1 MMPPMDFDALL
12 HHYFGTADLET
23 LDQAGDQAGLDHG
36 KHRLEIDFGTERDPG
51 RKFALWT
58 LMDALGFAPLP
69 AEAFEKDAA
78 MRRAAEDYLSAMWK
92 LERG

>member
-1 MMPPMDFDALL
+1 MDFDALL
-12 HHYFGTADLET
+12 HHYFGTADLEAI
-23 LDQAGDQAGLDHG
+23 DASRFEDG
-36 KHRLEIDFGTERDPG
+36 KHRLEIDFRTERDSG

-58 LMDALGFAPLP
+58 LIDALGFAPLP

>member
-1 MMPPMDFDALL
+1 MDFDALL
-12 HHYFGTADLET
+12 HHYFGTAEPET
-23 LDQAGDQAGLDHG
+23 IGEGAFADG
-36 KHRLEIDFGTERDPG
+36 KHRLEIDFGTERDAG

-78 MRRAAEDYLSAMWK
+78 LRRAAEDYLSATWK
-92 LERG
+92 MTRE

>member
-1 MMPPMDFDALL
+1 MDFDALL
-12 HHYFGTADLET
+12 QHYFGTADPEAIEAIRF
-23 LDQAGDQAGLDHG
+23 DDG
-36 KHRLEIDFGTERDPG
+36 KHRLEIDFRTERDPG

-78 MRRAAEDYLSAMWK
+78 LRRAAEDYLSAAWK
-92 LERG
+92 LERE